1 MTFLDKINPIALAK
15 QVSIMKS
22 QVDSLQKQM
31 YLTGREGN
39 IYITE
44 TTDPI
49 FEEISKE
56 QVFKYCQRS
65 PLVQPVHNAII
76 REITNT
82 PWEIK
87 PLFNYKCV
95 ECEETYDQKPENEK
109 CTCGGELR
117 EPDPKQKKVFTKF
130 IDNPNPEVDLYEII
144 RSYLKWVLS
153 IDDSYISVS
162 YIGRNKAGKMILSK
176 KPLGLFVEDGLHIQK
191 VEQGDDKYGYFCP
204 ICNLEEKEDSFSE
217 EMGICKQ
224 HKIPLWETAYVLVQ
238 GSTITRRYSKKEII
252 EGHFNRLLPE
262 KYGTPILLSCWDQVK
277 VTKQIDL
284 FNLGN
289 FEEGKLGKIFAFSGT
304 TQSEVE
310 AIGNRVKELAEAAK
324 KLKKKITNMWLASPG
339 ELKVTDVLDDPS
351 KLEAIEWHKYYR
363 DLVFSCHG
371 VMPVFAGSVESGKA
385 GNNPGLQI
393 EVQHDTTKAW
403 MKVFTEPVNTVLM
416 DQLAITD
423 WYFDFEEVEIADD
436 REDAEIEK
444 IRAETV
450 AIYTHSGYEVEFND
464 DGSLKPPKKMEK
476 EPEDPK
482 EDANQQLAENGKNT
496 NPQLAKSQKQWHAYI
511 PDNFMDD
518 PEKIMAAVA
527 KRYEQN
533 VNNIFETYNIHADR
547 SRLIQEIES
556 EIADTAKALDVTLR
570 HYLFPLYLEAYRKI
584 TSEYTK
590 LFQKG
595 ALDSPDPYALAYM
608 QEFMGSYETPFFKS
622 WGDKEKVKIFQI
634 IDEEA
639 ARGYNWQKVAGRL
652 NKYFQT
658 RDSYYWKMV
667 ARTEGT
673 RIFIESGIKAAK
685 ELGAIEKRWIFQ
697 DDGLN
702 CEHCAEAFL
711 EGWIPI
717 DDIPKAGQDIPLH
730 PHCRCYYEFRTQS
743 MKDEGWDAREAIRQ
757 VETQD
762 EPTRPWDAVN
772 AEQRADF
779 TKEMHDAL
787 WEYSSTSYYINTIL
801 RHPLDY
807 LKRITYKLQIERALK
822 AIETMKKIFDLK
834 GSKINEEGVILW
846 RGLEEEDIL
855 THLLDPDD
863 PELKDIFDDKGFS
876 STSKDSSIALS
887 FGYHYMGGADYITM
901 LKIHVPSGTKVIYI
915 GNSYEYTQNE
925 VILQNGALFHINNTS
940 MRGLTESELQMLYNE
955 GLDPEMT
962 KNIKVKIYDVDYIG
976 DANS

>member
-1 MTFLDKINPIALAK
+1 
-15 QVSIMKS
+15 MKS
-22 QVDSLQKQM
+22 QIETLQKQM
-31 YLTGREGN
+31 YITGSNGSLYLTER
-39 IYITE
+39 
-44 TTDPI
+44 TDPI
-49 FEEISKE
+49 FEEITKE
-56 QVFKYCQRS
+56 QIFQYCQRS

-82 PWEIK
+82 PWVIK
-87 PLFNYKCV
+87 PLFNYKCIV
-95 ECEETYDQKPENEK
+95 CEETYDQKPESGK
-109 CTCGGELR
+109 CTCGGNLV
-117 EPDPKQKKVFTKF
+117 EPDPAQKKVFTQF
-130 IDNPNPEVDLYEII
+130 IDNPSPEVDLYEII

-153 IDDSYISVS
+153 IDDGYISVS
-162 YIGRNKAGKMILSK
+162 YIGRNKSGKMILSK
-176 KPLGLFVEDGLHIQK
+176 KPLGLFVENGLHLKKIRP
-191 VEQGDDKYGYFCP
+191 EDNEYGYFCP
-204 ICNLEEKEDSFSE
+204 ICNLEEEEDSVSKE
-217 EMGICKQ
+217 PEICTK
-224 HKIPLWETAYVLVQ
+224 HKIPLWETAYALVS
-238 GSTITRRYSKKEII
+238 GINITRRYSKKEII
-252 EGHFNRLLPE
+252 EGHFNRILPDE
-262 KYGTPILLSCWDQVK
+262 YGTPILNSCLDQVK

-304 TQSEVE
+304 TQAEVE
-310 AIGNRVKELAEAAK
+310 SIGNRVKEIQDAAR

-339 ELKVTDVLDDPS
+339 DLKVTDVLDDPS

-371 VMPVFAGSVESGKA
+371 VMPVVAGSVESGKA

-403 MKVFTEPVNTVLM
+403 MKVVTEPMNTVLM
-416 DQLAITD
+416 EQLGITD

-450 AIYTHSGYEVEFND
+450 AIYIRSGYEVEFND

-476 EPEDPK
+476 EPGDPK
-482 EDANQQLAENGKNT
+482 EDANSQLAEYEENT
-496 NPQLAKSQKQWHAYI
+496 NSKLAKSQRQWHAYI
-511 PDNFMDD
+511 PDNFMDE
-518 PEKIMAAVA
+518 PEKIMSAVA

-533 VNNIFETYNIHADR
+533 INNVFEIYNIHADR

-556 EIADTAKALDVTLR
+556 EVADTAKALDVTLR
-570 HYLFPLYLEAYRKI
+570 HYLFPLYLESYRKI

-590 LFQKG
+590 LFQKA
-595 ALDSPDPYALAYM
+595 ALDSPDPYALAHM
-608 QEFMGSYETPFFKS
+608 QEFMGKYETPYFKS
-622 WGDKEKVKIFQI
+622 WSDREKAKIFQI

-639 ARGYNWQKVAGRL
+639 ARGYNWQTVSRRL
-652 NKYFQT
+652 KKYFQT

-673 RIFIESGIKAAK
+673 RIFIEAGTEAAK

-717 DDIPKAGQDIPLH
+717 DDIPQAGQNIPLH

-743 MKDEGWDAREAIRQ
+743 MKDEGWDAREDIRIRGLDL
-757 VETQD
+757 D
-762 EPTRPWDAVN
+762 EVKVPWDALN
-772 AEQRADF
+772 AEQRPEF

-801 RHPLDY
+801 RYPKEY
-807 LKRITYKLQIERALK
+807 LKKITYKLQIERSLK
-822 AIETMKKIFDLK
+822 AIETLREIFGLPN
-834 GSKINEEGVILW
+834 SKLTEDVILW
-846 RGLEEEDIL
+846 RGVDELELEKL
-855 THLLDPDD
+855 RLDPED
-863 PELKDIFDDKGFS
+863 PELKDILNDPGFLS
-876 STSKDSSIALS
+876 ASKDIQIALA
-887 FGYHYMGGADYITM
+887 FGHRDDIIGPRITLM
-901 LKIHVPSGTKVIYI
+901 KIHAPKGTKVIYI
-915 GNSYEYTQNE
+915 GDSYGYAQKE
-925 VILQNGALFHINNTS
+925 VIFQDGSLFQINNITT
-940 MRGLTESELQMLYNE
+940 RPLTQEEMEFMIDSE
-955 GLDPEMT
+955 GWDPEVLANT
-962 KNIKVKIYDVDYIG
+962 DVKIYDVSYMG